1 MRNERLKGW
10 KISVTHP
17 LPFLLSQERLAQIER
32 EKKEEEE
39 RKRAEAA
46 AKREEIQRMEEE
58 AANQRNMPVDYSNI
72 VDKLF
77 TGLPEVD
84 ETGDIDQGGCGTHT
98 RIHAHTHSFTPLLP
112 PPPSSPLHTHAHTQS
127 SPSQFLNLR
136 RTSQTTSLPSLR
148 PPISKEHLLMRTSAG
163 QSNSRYWHSR
173 TSRRKWYV

>member
-1 MRNERLKGW
+1 MENKR
-10 KISVTHP
+10 THP

-84 ETGDIDQGGCGTHT
+84 ETGDID
-98 RIHAHTHSFTPLLP
+98 
-112 PPPSSPLHTHAHTQS
+112 
-127 SPSQFLNLR
+127 
-136 RTSQTTSLPSLR
+136 
-148 PPISKEHLLMRTSAG
+148 
-163 QSNSRYWHSR
+163 
-173 TSRRKWYV
+173 